1 MAAIS
6 NCVALTAKSPSIT
19 EFRDLS
25 SFEWLRKKSTMNA
38 YNNCTRKLRS
48 SQCHVNWTHSLH
60 RICRSIGNRQNYIQY
75 RYLSIFFPH
84 VCWCTIFSWNNAEQK
99 KKYLKTKIETL
110 KSRTHIS
117 ALKLSTHLSHQLAQ
131 VHKPSGWRSTI
142 ERIRALRLIRIIKFG
157 GKVKYINN
165 AQHICAETGRQ
176 TSSESKRANQEVLFN
191 LSWREK
197 KG

>member
-1 MAAIS
+1 MATKKEHNECIQQLHAQITFKSMSRQLNSFITSNMSLYWQPSKLYTIS
-6 NCVALTAKSPSIT
+6 LFS
-19 EFRDLS
+19 
-25 SFEWLRKKSTMNA
+25 
-38 YNNCTRKLRS
+38 
-48 SQCHVNWTHSLH
+48 
-60 RICRSIGNRQNYIQY
+60 
-75 RYLSIFFPH
+75 PH